1 MREYVISECH
11 RLADELGEYLD
22 SDWSQISNKT
32 LLEIYGDLR
41 IDIELGEL
49 YDENEPTD

>member
-1 MREYVISECH
+1 MRDLVIAECH

-22 SDWSQISNKT
+22 SDWSHISNKT

-41 IDIELGEL
+41 IDTELGEL
-49 YDENEPTD
+49 CDDDENSD

>member
-1 MREYVISECH
+1 MRDMVIAECH

-22 SDWSQISNKT
+22 PNNWNNISNKT

-41 IDIELGEL
+41 IDLKTEE
-49 YDENEPTD
+49 DTE